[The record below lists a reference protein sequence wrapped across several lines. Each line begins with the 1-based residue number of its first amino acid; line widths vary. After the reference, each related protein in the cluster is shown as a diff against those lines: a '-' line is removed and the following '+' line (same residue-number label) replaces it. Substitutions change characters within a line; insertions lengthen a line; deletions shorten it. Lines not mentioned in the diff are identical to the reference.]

1 VSRLGRGTAAILL
14 KQASSLY
21 QQHRGQNEDEK
32 ANRSTHCM
40 QCSATAPLVVWE
52 IVDTVDSE
60 ETIRRAGA
68 YVFIDVSS
76 TRAVNIGK

>member
-1 VSRLGRGTAAILL
+1 
-14 KQASSLY
+14 
-21 QQHRGQNEDEK
+21 
-32 ANRSTHCM
+32 M
-40 QCSATAPLVVWE
+40 QCSATAPLAVCE

-68 YVFIDVSS
+68 YLFIDVSS